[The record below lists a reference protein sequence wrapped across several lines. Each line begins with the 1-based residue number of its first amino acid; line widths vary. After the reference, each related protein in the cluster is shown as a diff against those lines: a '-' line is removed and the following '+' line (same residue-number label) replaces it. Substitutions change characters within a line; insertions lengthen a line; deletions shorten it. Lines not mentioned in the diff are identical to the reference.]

1 MSCKTDTRYSS
12 RADGCGGEP
21 DGLDA
26 CGLHRR
32 DGCQRFQ
39 DGVFLDFQVFH
50 GVSYFF
56 VSFAPPNTYIK
67 QLPFSWSAS
76 FRSLFS
82 QTRECFQSNE
92 RARDK
97 RGQMASAS
105 RKRFAAFPA
114 SFAPSMLANEEVE
127 LVACKSVSAS
137 QREFKFLAGEH

>member
-1 MSCKTDTRYSS
+1 MVVAAS
-12 RADGCGGEP
+12 RMDLMLVDCIGGM
-21 DGLDA
+21 DVN
-26 CGLHRR
+26 
-32 DGCQRFQ
+32 
-39 DGVFLDFQVFH
+39 VFRTVCSLIFRCFLL
-50 GVSYFF
+50 FRLF
-56 VSFAPPNTYIK
+56 RPPNTYIK